1 MSWGLIADEDKL
13 EKNLA
18 YKLYFYFSGLSL
30 NIFLMYLL
38 VFPGKR
44 TLFKIQDE
52 MERKK
57 KRYLKA
63 LFKGKAMNY

>member
-38 VFPGKR
+38 VSPEKR

-57 KRYLKA
+57 KDTSRHFLRERP
-63 LFKGKAMNY
+63 

>member
-44 TLFKIQDE
+44 TLFKIQDQ

-57 KRYLKA
+57 KKIPQGT
-63 LFKGKAMNY
+63 F

>member
-44 TLFKIQDE
+44 TLFKIQDQ

-57 KRYLKA
+57 IRYLKA